1 MVLDGGSGHP
11 SPVYASPYA
20 SMRWSV
26 RFGRHLGRAGFWS
39 CRRPAG
45 AGYQPM
51 AGVPFVYIGRE
62 GGCMIVLLPMLIGC
76 QCSSGTFTPSH
87 IGARWT
93 LSVQGQQSAP
103 WKDAPDDV
111 AAKLHLDFF

>member
-1 MVLDGGSGHP
+1 
-11 SPVYASPYA
+11 
-20 SMRWSV
+20 
-26 RFGRHLGRAGFWS
+26 
-39 CRRPAG
+39 
-45 AGYQPM
+45 
-51 AGVPFVYIGRE
+51 
-62 GGCMIVLLPMLIGC
+62 MIVLLPMLIGC
-76 QCSSGTFTPSH
+76 QCSSGPFTPSH